1 MKHINLK
8 ESKKWK
14 VLILM
19 IILSFVFLSLYAVAQ
34 GIVSIIKPLLPF
46 VVACLLLGSLL
57 LTLYF
62 LSVKI
67 IEGKLPNSLKLSL
80 LPRHLVTGL
89 AVGFGFFITIAFILY
104 ITGCYSAGTISFEP
118 YIIKALAFYFLV
130 ACSEELV
137 FRGILFR
144 MLDTRWNYLIA
155 MIISGLIFGLA
166 HLPNPNATIW
176 SAIAIA
182 IEAGLLLGAAY
193 KVSGTLWFP
202 IGIHWAWNFT
212 EGPLLGFNVSGTSD
226 FGSLLNPTIRGAKI
240 FTGGDFGPETSII
253 TVILGL
259 MLVALFTHKAFSKE
273 TISL

>member
-14 VLILM
+14 VLLLM
-19 IILSFVFLSLYAVAQ
+19 VVLSFVFLLLYAVSQ
-34 GIVSIIKPLLPF
+34 GIATAIDPLLPF
-46 VVACLLLGSLL
+46 VVVCLLLGSLL
-57 LTLYF
+57 LALYF
-62 LSVKI
+62 LSVKV
-67 IEGKLPNSLKLSL
+67 IEGKLPDSLNLPL
-80 LPRHLVTGL
+80 LPRHLAAGL
-89 AVGFGFFITIAFILY
+89 AVGFVFFIAIAFILY
-104 ITGCYSAGTISFEP
+104 FSGCYSVGQIAFKP
-118 YIIKALAFYFLV
+118 YIIKAFAFYFLV
-130 ACSEELV
+130 ACAEELV

-155 MIISGLIFGLA
+155 MVVSGLIFGFV

-193 KVSGTLWFP
+193 KASGTLWFP

-212 EGPLLGFNVSGTSD
+212 EGPLLGFNVSGTND
-226 FGSLLNPTIRGAKI
+226 FGSLLNPTISGPKLL
-240 FTGGDFGPETSII
+240 TGGDFGPEASII

-259 MLVALFTHKAFSKE
+259 ILVALFTHKAYSHK
-273 TISL
+273 

>member
-1 MKHINLK
+1 
-8 ESKKWK
+8 
-14 VLILM
+14 M
-19 IILSFVFLSLYAVAQ
+19 IVLSFVFLLLYAVAQ

-62 LSVKI
+62 LSVKT

-118 YIIKALAFYFLV
+118 YIIKALAFYFLI

-144 MLDTRWNYLIA
+144 MLYTRWNYLIA

-240 FTGGDFGPETSII
+240 FTGGDFGPEASII

>member
-1 MKHINLK
+1 
-8 ESKKWK
+8 
-14 VLILM
+14 
-19 IILSFVFLSLYAVAQ
+19 
-34 GIVSIIKPLLPF
+34 
-46 VVACLLLGSLL
+46 
-57 LTLYF
+57 
-62 LSVKI
+62 
-67 IEGKLPNSLKLSL
+67 
-80 LPRHLVTGL
+80 
-89 AVGFGFFITIAFILY
+89 
-104 ITGCYSAGTISFEP
+104 
-118 YIIKALAFYFLV
+118 
-130 ACSEELV
+130 
-137 FRGILFR
+137 

-155 MIISGLIFGLA
+155 MVISGLIFGLA

-212 EGPLLGFNVSGTSD
+212 EGPLLGFNVSGTSY